1 MKAFYLA
8 CYTLEMCLLDSRL
21 TTKYTASKLAAA
33 ALFMSKKMLR
43 VSPSWP
49 VQLVQKT
56 PYNPPN
62 LKACAKELVPLVT
75 SHSQAV
81 ANPQLKSVKVKY
93 QTPERMEVSAI
104 HFHM

>member
-1 MKAFYLA
+1 
-8 CYTLEMCLLDSRL
+8 MCLLDSRL
-21 TTKYTASKLAAA
+21 TSRYNPSKLAAA

-75 SHSQAV
+75 SGQGQH
-81 ANPQLKSVKVKY
+81 NPQLRSVKAKY
-93 QTPERMEVSAI
+93 ASPERMEVSSI